1 MNKDLM
7 GLMAFP
13 SIISGMM
20 GGSCSD
26 GNVNLRAPGV
36 PPKLYG
42 QNLAMRHRAKNH
54 KAKRKGKRKK

>member
-20 GGSCSD
+20 GGSYSD

-42 QNLAMRHRAKNH
+42 QNLAMRHRAKHH